1 MLISFPGDSD
11 PIDNSSCGAVTNGTS
26 MCSDNLPTGGDPT
39 KFNFAF
45 WTCST
50 PTVNLIDFTNG
61 TVQTSITITG
71 EGFSDSNCQNEVS
84 FGDFNC
90 DVTSSDSTA
99 VTCTLA
105 KSGEPELGVLH
116 PLAVRVGNRGH
127 ALVNITSVED
137 RGFGLIP
144 NIESITPTTGSMAG
158 GARLTITGFGFAES
172 PSVTIGIYSCSVIK
186 SSYTE
191 TICESPASSSEEER
205 DIEVQAYVSGIPQ
218 TAECETDTKT
228 CRFTYSSLWTPI
240 VMVIDPDTMSSS
252 TTFSITGASFGTN
265 TEDIEIRIGGVFATV
280 TAVTF
285 MSITASIDSIP
296 AGNND
301 VVVKVKDYGKASGS
315 LTMYGTPT
323 ISTITPSS
331 GSIYGETYIT
341 IQGNGFVENDTI
353 VAVGGATCL
362 VNTTTLSEVTC
373 YTTPHAAGSV
383 SVDVTSNGQI
393 FTPGSYLYDTG
404 SSPTITSISPNSGIA
419 GDTLTISGS
428 NLNGGSVTVNLY
440 DAECVVVSSSST
452 EIVCTIG
459 EHVTGSVYVYVFV
472 EGLGGSNV
480 DQLFEYR
487 LSLTSIS
494 PTQGEYMFNC
504 IRLKTAFHSCI
515 RDKVCDK

>member
-1 MLISFPGDSD
+1 MYFPGASD

-26 MCSDNLPTGGDPT
+26 MCSDSMPTGRDPS
-39 KFNFAF
+39 KFNFDF

-50 PTVNLIDFTNG
+50 PIVNLIDFTNG

-71 EGFSDSNCQNEVS
+71 DGLSAIDCQNEVS
-84 FGDFNC
+84 FGDFSC
-90 DVTSSDSTA
+90 DVTSSDSMA
-99 VTCTLA
+99 VTCTLS

-116 PLAVRVGNRGH
+116 PLVLRVGNRGH
-127 ALVNITSVED
+127 ALVNITSVEE

-172 PSVTIGIYSCSVIK
+172 PSVSIGIYPCNVID
-186 SSYTE
+186 SSYSE
-191 TICESPASSSEEER
+191 IICESPASPSEVER
-205 DIEVQAYVSGIPQ
+205 DIEVQAYVNGIPQ
-218 TAECETDTKT
+218 AAECETDTKA

-240 VMVIDPDTMSSS
+240 IMMIDPDTMSAS
-252 TTFSITGASFGTN
+252 TTFTITGASFGTN
-265 TEDIEIRIGGVFATV
+265 AGEIEVSIGGVSATV
-280 TAVTF
+280 ASVSF
-285 MSITASIDSIP
+285 MSITASIDNIP
-296 AGNND
+296 AGMND

-353 VAVGGATCL
+353 VAVGGAPCL

-373 YTTPHAAGSV
+373 YTSPHVAGSV
-383 SVDVTSNGQI
+383 TVDVTSNGQA
-393 FTPGSYLYDTG
+393 FTPATYVYDTG
-404 SSPTITSISPNSGIA
+404 SSPTITSISPISGIA

-428 NLNGGSVTVNLY
+428 NLNGGAVTVHLY

-459 EHVTGSVYVYVFV
+459 QHITGSVYVYVFV

-480 DQLFEYR
+480 DQLFEYK

-494 PTQGEYMFNC
+494 PTQGEYNMFNC
-504 IRLKTAFHSCI
+504 IRILIAK
-515 RDKVCDK
+515 